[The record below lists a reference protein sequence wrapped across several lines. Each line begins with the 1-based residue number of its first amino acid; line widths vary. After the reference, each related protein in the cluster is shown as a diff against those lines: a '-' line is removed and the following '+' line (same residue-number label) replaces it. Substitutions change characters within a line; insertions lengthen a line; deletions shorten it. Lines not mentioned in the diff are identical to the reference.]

1 MSERRCTK
9 CGSVFSD
16 GSKFCRNDG
25 SPLIEVR
32 AGQSATPAVSS
43 PTPTAGKSS
52 TIVGRAIKKPSPEAA
67 DPAASLVNEI
77 LDGRYRIL
85 RKVGEGGMA
94 FVYEAKEL
102 SSGRSVAVKVIS
114 PKLAKDETT
123 VERLRRE
130 AGLAMRL
137 NHPYVCGIMRLGQTE
152 DGLIYVVM
160 PFMDGEL
167 LSDYEFRTGQMSLE
181 LAVPLLIQIC
191 AGLSHAHELQIVHR
205 DLKPENIFVIKDGSG
220 EKAVVMDFGLAKENR
235 VDSGLSKL
243 TGTGIILGTPE
254 FMSPEQIRGQKL
266 DARSDIYAVGI
277 MAFEMF
283 TAKLPFEGET
293 AQALMIA
300 RLRGNPI
307 PLKQYRADLPDQ
319 LGRILERSMASDP
332 DARYQSVVE
341 FAEALLETVPAPMA
355 QRLRALLT

>member
-77 LDGRYRIL
+77 LDGRYLIL

-137 NHPYVCGIMRLGQTE
+137 NHPYVCGIMRLG
-152 DGLIYVVM
+152 
-160 PFMDGEL
+160 
-167 LSDYEFRTGQMSLE
+167 
-181 LAVPLLIQIC
+181 
-191 AGLSHAHELQIVHR
+191 
-205 DLKPENIFVIKDGSG
+205 
-220 EKAVVMDFGLAKENR
+220 
-235 VDSGLSKL
+235 
-243 TGTGIILGTPE
+243 
-254 FMSPEQIRGQKL
+254 
-266 DARSDIYAVGI
+266 
-277 MAFEMF
+277 
-283 TAKLPFEGET
+283 
-293 AQALMIA
+293 
-300 RLRGNPI
+300 
-307 PLKQYRADLPDQ
+307 
-319 LGRILERSMASDP
+319 
-332 DARYQSVVE
+332 
-341 FAEALLETVPAPMA
+341 
-355 QRLRALLT
+355 

>member
-1 MSERRCTK
+1 MSDRRCTK
-9 CGSVFSD
+9 CGTVFSD

-32 AGQSATPAVSS
+32 AGQSAS
-43 PTPTAGKSS
+43 TPTATPSTGKSG
-52 TIVGRAIKKPSPEAA
+52 TVVGRAIRKQASDAV
-67 DPAASLVNEI
+67 DPAATLANEI
-77 LDGRYRIL
+77 LDGRYQIL

-94 FVYEAKEL
+94 FVYEAREL
-102 SSGRSVAVKVIS
+102 SSGQSVAVKVIS
-114 PKLAKDETT
+114 PKLAKDGTT

-137 NHPYVCGIMRLGQTE
+137 NHPYVCSIMRLGQTE

-160 PFMDGEL
+160 PFMSGEL
-167 LSDYEFRTGQMSLE
+167 LSDYEFRAGQMSLE
-181 LAVPLLIQIC
+181 LAVPFLIQIC
-191 AGLSHAHELQIVHR
+191 AGLNHAHEMQIVHR

-254 FMSPEQIRGQKL
+254 FMSPEQIRGQQL
-266 DARSDIYAVGI
+266 DARSDIYALGI

-283 TAKLPFEGET
+283 TAKLPFEGDT

-300 RLRGNPI
+300 RLRGSPI
-307 PLKQYRADLPDQ
+307 PLKQYRPDLPVH
-319 LGRILERSMASDP
+319 LGEILEKSMVADP
-332 DARYQSVVE
+332 ETRYQSVIE
-341 FAEALLETVPAPMA
+341 FAEALLETVPS
-355 QRLRALLT
+355 QLSDRLRGLLV